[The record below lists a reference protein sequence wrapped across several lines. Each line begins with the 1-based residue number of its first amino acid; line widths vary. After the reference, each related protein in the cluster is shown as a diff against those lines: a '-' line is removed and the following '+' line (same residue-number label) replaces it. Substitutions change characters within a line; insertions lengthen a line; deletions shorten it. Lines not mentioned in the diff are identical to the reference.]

1 MSPRRLLATLLLSV
15 ALICTCVSASA
26 SEGSVATTWRLLDYI
41 AVDYREAVAGGE
53 VVNALEY
60 DEMLEFSATAAA
72 AIDALPATPQAAQ
85 LQRDAAA
92 LRQAIEDKAEPERI
106 ALQARGLAALLVQA
120 HPIPLMPA
128 SPPQYARGEALYA
141 QLCASCHGATGAG
154 DGPASA
160 GLDPPPI
167 DFTDRA
173 RADERS
179 VFALYQVIEQGLEGT
194 SMASYRGLPSEDLWA
209 LATYSGAIAYPA
221 SLAEAGRARL
231 EADPALRAKLDFE
244 RYVSATP
251 AQLGAELG
259 SADAAAEI
267 VAYLRRHPEA
277 SQAQAQDPGSAL
289 AVSRSLLRE
298 AMSAHGAG
306 DAKRARDLALSAY
319 LDGFEPVEPLLAA
332 RDKPLMVKI
341 EAAMARLRS
350 GLASGTDAAAL
361 QAQVDEL
368 DGLFAQ
374 AEQVL
379 GQDRTSATASFVAAF
394 TILLR
399 EGLEALLIVIAV
411 IALLR
416 KASRT
421 EMLPW
426 VHGGWLSA
434 LAAGVVTWALATWVI
449 TISGASREL
458 SEGFGSLLAAVVL
471 VWVGLWMHAKSH
483 AQAWQRY
490 VRDRL
495 GHALGKSSGLF
506 LLGLVF
512 VVVYREVFET
522 ILFFAAIWNQGSKG
536 AVVAGGATAAL
547 ALVAIGWAMM
557 RYSRTLP
564 IGQFFRYSSL
574 LIAVLAVVL
583 MGKAVSALQEAGYVP
598 VSWLEAWPRVE
609 LLGLYPTLEGI
620 AAQAVVAL
628 VLVAGF
634 AWSGR
639 SARSAAVAG

>member
-1 MSPRRLLATLLLSV
+1 
-15 ALICTCVSASA
+15 
-26 SEGSVATTWRLLDYI
+26 
-41 AVDYREAVAGGE
+41 
-53 VVNALEY
+53 
-60 DEMLEFSATAAA
+60 
-72 AIDALPATPQAAQ
+72 
-85 LQRDAAA
+85 
-92 LRQAIEDKAEPERI
+92 
-106 ALQARGLAALLVQA
+106 
-120 HPIPLMPA
+120 
-128 SPPQYARGEALYA
+128 
-141 QLCASCHGATGAG
+141 
-154 DGPASA
+154 
-160 GLDPPPI
+160 
-167 DFTDRA
+167 
-173 RADERS
+173 
-179 VFALYQVIEQGLEGT
+179 
-194 SMASYRGLPSEDLWA
+194 
-209 LATYSGAIAYPA
+209 
-221 SLAEAGRARL
+221 
-231 EADPALRAKLDFE
+231 
-244 RYVSATP
+244 
-251 AQLGAELG
+251 
-259 SADAAAEI
+259 
-267 VAYLRRHPEA
+267 
-277 SQAQAQDPGSAL
+277 
-289 AVSRSLLRE
+289 
-298 AMSAHGAG
+298 
-306 DAKRARDLALSAY
+306 
-319 LDGFEPVEPLLAA
+319 
-332 RDKPLMVKI
+332 
-341 EAAMARLRS
+341 
-350 GLASGTDAAAL
+350 
-361 QAQVDEL
+361 
-368 DGLFAQ
+368 
-374 AEQVL
+374 
-379 GQDRTSATASFVAAF
+379 
-394 TILLR
+394 
-399 EGLEALLIVIAV
+399 
-411 IALLR
+411 
-416 KASRT
+416 
-421 EMLPW
+421 
-426 VHGGWLSA
+426 
-434 LAAGVVTWALATWVI
+434 I

-634 AWSGR
+634 AWSSR

>member
-1 MSPRRLLATLLLSV
+1 MPSRRLLATLLLSV
-15 ALICTCVSASA
+15 ALICTCAFA
-26 SEGSVATTWRLLDYI
+26 SEASVATTWRLLDYI

-53 VVNALEY
+53 VVNPLEY

-72 AIDALPATPQAAQ
+72 AIEGLPQTAASEQ
-85 LQRDAAA
+85 LKRDAGA
-92 LRQAIEDKAEPERI
+92 LRQAIVDKAEPDRI
-106 ALQARGLAALLVQA
+106 AVQARGLAASLVQA
-120 HPIPLMPA
+120 YPIPLMPA
-128 SPPQYARGEALYA
+128 SAPQHARGQALYA
-141 QLCASCHGATGAG
+141 QLCASCHGPTGAG
-154 DGPASA
+154 DGPASV

-194 SMASYRGLPSEDLWA
+194 SMISYRDLPSEDLWA
-209 LATYSGAIAYPA
+209 LATYTGAIAYPET
-221 SLAEAGRARL
+221 LAETGRTLL
-231 EADPALRAKLDFE
+231 ERDPALRAQFDLE

-251 AQLGAELG
+251 ADLAQALG
-259 SADAAAEI
+259 SAEDAAAI

-277 SQAQAQDPGSAL
+277 SQPQAPDPGSAL
-289 AVSRSLLRE
+289 AVSRGLLRD
-298 AMSAHGAG
+298 AMAAYRGG
-306 DAKRARDLALSAY
+306 EPKRAQDLALSAY

-332 RDKPLMVKI
+332 RDKPLMVEI

-350 GLASGTDAAAL
+350 NLAARVDAETL
-361 QAQVDEL
+361 QAQVDAL
-368 DGLFAQ
+368 DGLFAE
-374 AEQVL
+374 AEPVL
-379 GQDRTSATASFVAAF
+379 ARDDTSATASFVAAF

-399 EGLEALLIVIAV
+399 EGLEALLIVIAM

-416 KASRT
+416 KANRQ

-434 LAAGVVTWALATWVI
+434 LVAGVVTWALATWAI

-471 VWVGLWMHAKSH
+471 VWVGLWMHGKSH
-483 AQAWQRY
+483 ADAWQRY

-495 GHALGKSSGLF
+495 GHALGRSSGVF

-522 ILFFAAIWNQGSKG
+522 ILFFSAIWNQGSQG
-536 AVVAGGATAAL
+536 AVLAGGATAAL
-547 ALVAIGWAMM
+547 ALVAIGWGLM
-557 RYSRTLP
+557 RYSRRLP

-583 MGKAVSALQEAGYVP
+583 IGKAVSALQEAGYLP
-598 VSWLEAWPRVE
+598 VSWLEGWPRIE
-609 LLGLYPTLEGI
+609 LLGLYPTLEGVG
-620 AAQAVVAL
+620 AQVLVAL

-634 AWSGR
+634 MLSNRA
-639 SARSAAVAG
+639 ARKVSPA

>member
-128 SPPQYARGEALYA
+128 SPPHYARGEALYA

-634 AWSGR
+634 AWSSR